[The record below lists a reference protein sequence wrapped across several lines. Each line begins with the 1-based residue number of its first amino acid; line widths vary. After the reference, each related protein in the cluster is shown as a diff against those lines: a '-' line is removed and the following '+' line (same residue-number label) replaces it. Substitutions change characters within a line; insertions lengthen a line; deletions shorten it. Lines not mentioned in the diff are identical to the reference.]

1 MSPERPPAPSSGVSP
16 RRSRALCVAALLALS
31 TPGCFVR
38 TETPQSAPAGMA
50 AGRAPPGFDDKRAC
64 GEWSE
69 AAGDADFESDTHI
82 SFPELDPRSCFV
94 RVHYESGRPRADP
107 IPAGC
112 GYPGDLVATTGRLL
126 EQAATYQAIAAGR
139 SVGKLPSA
147 VACSLP
153 DDVRR
158 AAAITNGRTL
168 RALALRLQNGR
179 AYPYAASATFG
190 FGHAAMGASALVGW
204 LPGDECPSLSKPEM
218 SLLSMNIVRAGRA
231 AEAHLAGVAPVMT
244 VSGGAVHS
252 PLTEAFLLY
261 YLATCRFG
269 VQPDAVLLDPCA
281 DHTHTN
287 LRNTGGLVTDLG
299 GRTAYLVTD
308 DGMQSA
314 YLQEWTSLDL
324 VGGSIDQRALRDWGH
339 LLGSWRQAS
348 TGLDAGFWFTPYRF
362 WAETRPGLGD
372 FTCSR

>member
-1 MSPERPPAPSSGVSP
+1 MSLERSSASSKGLSP
-16 RRSRALCVAALLALS
+16 RRSRALCVGALLALI

-38 TETPQSAPAGMA
+38 TEAPVSAPAGMA
-50 AGRAPPGFDDKRAC
+50 AGRAPAGFDRKRAC

-69 AAGDADFESDTHI
+69 AAGDEDPESDTHV

-94 RVHYESGRPRADP
+94 RVRYESGRPRADP

-112 GYPGDLVATTGRLL
+112 GYPGDLVATTGHLL

-139 SVGKLPSA
+139 PVGELPSA

-153 DDVRR
+153 DHVRR

-168 RALALRLQNGR
+168 RALALRLQKGR
-179 AYPYAASATFG
+179 TYPYAASATFG
-190 FGHAAMGASALVGW
+190 FGHAAMGASALVDW
-204 LPGDECPSLSKPEM
+204 LPGDECPSLSKREM
-218 SLLSMNIVRAGRA
+218 SLLSVNIVRAGRA
-231 AEAHLAGVAPVMT
+231 AEAQLAGVAPVVT

-252 PLTEAFLLY
+252 ALTEAFMLH

-269 VQPDAVLLDPCA
+269 VRSDAVLLDPCA

-299 GRTAYLVTD
+299 GRTAYVVTD
-308 DGMQSA
+308 DGLQSA
-314 YLQEWTSLDL
+314 YLQEWTSFDL
-324 VGGSIDQRALRDWGH
+324 IGGSIDQRALRDWGH

-362 WAETRPGLGD
+362 WAERRPGLGD
-372 FTCSR
+372 FTCAQ